1 MDILTRNFKLE
12 TLLSV
17 ATKAPWGEPLGL
29 PEFAGQGAD
38 TLYGPV
44 RIYAYIHTHIYI
56 YMHITQENNVFYIYA
71 WGYEMFIVCMYVCMH
86 A

>member
-17 ATKAPWGEPLGL
+17 ATKAPWSKPLGL

-44 RIYAYIHTHIYI
+44 RIYAYIYIYTYIYICINTHMYIYI
-56 YMHITQENNVFYIYA
+56 YAYNA
-71 WGYEMFIVCMYVCMH
+71 GK
-86 A
+86 